1 MIKDKQKLT
10 FIEHLGKTPI
20 IQFACERTGI
30 SRATYYRMPKQR
42 PEFAKAV
49 DDAITEGVMLVND
62 LSESQLIALIKERK
76 FQAISMW
83 LSHNHKRYAPK
94 LEVSGRVT
102 HESEGLSPEQKAV
115 IRAALKMDKKRK
127 QQSYDPKKRTNKKD

>member
-1 MIKDKQKLT
+1 MIKDKQKLA
-10 FIEHLGKTPI
+10 FIGHLKKTPI
-20 IQFACERTGI
+20 LQFACERTDI
-30 SRATYYRMPKQR
+30 SRATYYRMRKQS

-49 DDAITEGVMLVND
+49 DDALAEGILLVND

-102 HESEGLSPEQKAV
+102 HESEGLSSEQKAV

-127 QQSYDPKKRTNKKD
+127 QQHYDQKKKTNKKD

>member
-1 MIKDKQKLT
+1 MRKQ
-10 FIEHLGKTPI
+10 
-20 IQFACERTGI
+20 
-30 SRATYYRMPKQR
+30 S
-42 PEFAKAV
+42 PEFTKAV
-49 DDAITEGVMLVND
+49 DDALAEGVMLVND

-127 QQSYDPKKRTNKKD
+127 QNYEPKKK